1 MRTTFDLPA
10 DIADTLRFESAR
22 RGGRAVAP
30 MRQLIAEAVR
40 KVFGVRAGETPRL
53 EPRLTGRPGRAIL
66 KPPKGVVVQPV
77 TKEEIDAILENELL
91 EALP

>member
-10 DIADTLRFESAR
+10 DIADTLRLESAR

-30 MRQLIAEAVR
+30 MNQLIAEAVR
-40 KVFGVRAGETPRL
+40 KVFGPRETRRLQPRI
-53 EPRLTGRPGRAIL
+53 TGRPGRIIV

-77 TKEEIDAILENELL
+77 TKEQIDAILENELL